1 MPFRMTFARTIAAV
15 AGLTLLAAGFAQA
28 QQKGQ
33 TATATAKKDE
43 PNITAPHAILIEGET
58 GAVLWERAAD
68 DLIAPASLVKL
79 MTSEYVFNEIKQGR
93 VKLTDEYVVSENA
106 WRKGGAPS
114 GGSTMYA
121 AIHSR
126 VPVADLLRGMIVQS
140 GNDSCI
146 ILAEALAGN

>member
-1 MPFRMTFARTIAAV
+1 VIGVTLLS
-15 AGLTLLAAGFAQA
+15 AGLAHA

-79 MTSEYVFNEIKQGR
+79 MTSEYVFNEITQGR

-106 WRKGGAPS
+106 WRKGQCMPLFTARCRLL
-114 GGSTMYA
+114 TCCA
-121 AIHSR
+121 A
-126 VPVADLLRGMIVQS
+126 
-140 GNDSCI
+140 
-146 ILAEALAGN
+146 